1 MPRFAFQYSSI
12 TVPFMVGEFDRIGY
26 YKNSKGAQIASIPF
40 IDENYEMVLIL
51 PPENTGTYTIF
62 GILVEFRIP
71 KW

>member
-1 MPRFAFQYSSI
+1 
-12 TVPFMVGEFDRIGY
+12 MVGEFDRIGY

-71 KW
+71 K